1 MTILFITFLVV
12 VWFLTFVFV
21 YNDISGL
28 ALIRSFSI
36 GYTYEKAESRPAPLK
51 YQGLKLLCI
60 LCYITTAILFTTWH
74 PFFGLGVIIL
84 SVLLNKLFKH
94 VLTSWI
100 LGVFNKL
107 ELTEAVNNPESRKET
122 RPKPLLFYK
131 VQTGLVGLIDK
142 LIKKA

>member
-84 SVLLNKLFKH
+84 SILL
-94 VLTSWI
+94 
-100 LGVFNKL
+100 NKL